1 MFLLGKVMGSSAR
14 IFIAVIDGICYDLAM
29 YFQKVSPNLTNLPVF
44 ESGHL
49 YAGADNPQQAQR
61 QLTDWVRAGKVIQLR
76 RGVYTLAQP
85 HQSEHPHSYV
95 VANHMVR
102 ASYVSLHTALSHY
115 DLIPE
120 HVAVVTSV
128 TTGRPGQWQNVYGH
142 FSYQHIQAELFFGF
156 EYRQVTQTQWAY
168 MATPEKALLDLIY
181 LTPGADKEGYIWAL
195 RLQNLDQ
202 LDIERLTAY
211 VERIKKPKLKR
222 ALPSI
227 VHIIEEEL
235 TEYVSL

>member
-1 MFLLGKVMGSSAR
+1 MTQIGCLNHIATI
-14 IFIAVIDGICYDLAM
+14 IFIAAIDEFCYALAM
-29 YFQKVSPNLTNLPVF
+29 YFQKASQNLTNLPVF

-49 YAGADNPQQAQR
+49 YAGVDNPQQVQR

-76 RGVYTLAQP
+76 RGRYTLAP
-85 HQSEHPHSYV
+85 SHQSEHPHSYV

-102 ASYVSLHTALSHY
+102 ASYVSLHTILSHY

-128 TTGRPGQWQNVYGH
+128 TTGRPGTWHNLYGH
-142 FSYQHIQAELFFGF
+142 FSYQHIQSDLFFGF
-156 EYRQVTQTQWAY
+156 EYRQVAQTQWAY

-181 LTPGADKEGYIWAL
+181 LTSGADSEGYIRAL

-202 LDIERLTAY
+202 LDIERLTTY

-227 VHIIEEEL
+227 VHVIEEEL

>member
-1 MFLLGKVMGSSAR
+1 
-14 IFIAVIDGICYDLAM
+14 M
-29 YFQKVSPNLTNLPVF
+29 YFQTVSSNLTNLPVF

-76 RGVYTLAQP
+76 RGLYTLAQP

-95 VANHMVR
+95 VANNMVQ
-102 ASYVSLHTALSHY
+102 ASYVSLYTVLSHY
-115 DLIPE
+115 DLISE
-120 HVAVVTSV
+120 HVAVVTNI
-128 TTGRPGQWQNVYGH
+128 TTGRPGTWQNLYGH
-142 FSYQHIQAELFFGF
+142 FSYQHIQSGLFFGF
-156 EYRQVTQTQWAY
+156 EYRQVTQTQRAY

-181 LTPGADKEGYIWAL
+181 LTPGADSEGYIRAL

-211 VERIKKPKLKR
+211 VERIKRPKLKR
-222 ALPSI
+222 ALPHI
-227 VHIIEEEL
+227 VQIIEEEL
-235 TEYVSL
+235 TEYEPL